1 MNEMNVQQSSNV
13 DVNWAGRK
21 YNIAPEFLTSPY
33 LSKPIG
39 FIDPEK
45 HRQKSKESSQQ
56 SIKSTRRRTRTESD
70 AESVISFRTQRSSTS
85 QRSQQS
91 YRSSRRSS
99 VTTHMTTKNILLPRE
114 IDKLFAASLDD
125 KAVYLHCH
133 RDNGL
138 ENALFPGG
146 PLFAEMTY
154 KNATKEK
161 AKGPIIKLPPVRLI
175 HHDKTSG
182 DVSDLDS
189 LHSGPDQGRRRR
201 RWNGI
206 RNVIILHLIFT
217 NQAFT

>member
-1 MNEMNVQQSSNV
+1 MNVQQSSNV

-56 SIKSTRRRTRTESD
+56 SIKSTRRRTRTEND

-114 IDKLFAASLDD
+114 IDKLCREFRQKQTEGNGRRGD
-125 KAVYLHCH
+125 
-133 RDNGL
+133 DNGGGSAVSSKF
-138 ENALFPGG
+138 NASVSVADRTTDRHWQESGG
-146 PLFAEMTY
+146 HRTSLRSAIGRVWI
-154 KNATKEK
+154 EK
-161 AKGPIIKLPPVRLI
+161 C
-175 HHDKTSG
+175 
-182 DVSDLDS
+182 
-189 LHSGPDQGRRRR
+189 
-201 RWNGI
+201 
-206 RNVIILHLIFT
+206 
-217 NQAFT
+217 